1 MPLPRTALTDAT
13 VRAVLI
19 VTVCTVS
26 LFSSSAPAAELRRG
40 APAARVRRAA
50 PAAAARPV
58 ASPPVFRISLAED
71 GVYRVTYEDL
81 VAAGL
86 GAPTLPARRLG
97 LFNRGD
103 AVPVWV
109 HDGGDGVFG
118 RGDWLEFVGERL
130 KGETSH
136 YNEYTNLNVY
146 VLRADVLNPARMRA
160 RRAPAAG
167 GPAGPAMLT
176 GKIHLEQDLLLL
188 RLVGGERR
196 DELWYWAKL
205 SQIDPEPFRQT
216 LDLSD
221 LDTRSARPVFVRV
234 ELRGW
239 SQPTSKPSPEM
250 ADHHVDISVAGHVVG
265 SADWNNHEGSKLI
278 VLPSIPAGTLPAG
291 PVEVSVRVPP
301 RSKPGADPLVDVV
314 VMNWIEV
321 EYPRLGRIG
330 IAQTRL
336 YPEGQGPLKLI
347 ASGRDAVT
355 LYGDDGTRVDPKD
368 LRLEPGKDQTV
379 VWAPPLKAARVDV
392 VAGAQLRP
400 PQSVVLDRPSNLAS
414 RDHHADYIMV
424 THERLRGAIE
434 PLANFYRH
442 RGLAV
447 EVVDIQDVYDEFNHG
462 ILHPKAL
469 KDFLSYAYHS
479 WRPPAPRFVL
489 LVGDASWDAKNE
501 QHSEEQYPAAAYNP
515 AHGTLFAELDAAHYG
530 PGTELSH
537 RNLIPTWSYLT
548 YDGHAA
554 GDNWFVS
561 VDGDDDLP
569 DMAVGRFPVTEPSEA
584 AAIVEKTVR
593 YQAQPEFGPW
603 RSRLL
608 WVTSEQPGFLQMSD
622 QLAEIFAKRG
632 FEADKVYPPPESAGT
647 PGSQDQQR
655 LREALD
661 RGELLVHFVG
671 HGGRYIWRTGPP
683 DWQKHRDLFNLED
696 IDKLKPSARLPIVV
710 SMTCYSAPFDHPSAD
725 SIGEKFLRVP
735 GKGAVAVIAA
745 SWRNAPYRAMSEDV
759 FRELTE
765 GGQTLGEA
773 IQKVKRKNVHHEF
786 LEQYNL
792 LGDPALVVAIPRL
805 RIDVE
810 PSMTA
815 SAGPPTVHAHVSAER
830 FAGRAVVDWLDAK
843 GEVSGRQV
851 VDVTGPRFTAT
862 MAAAPGWE
870 VPAASGVRVY
880 AWDPTS
886 GVDAAGQAALT
897 SASASLPATVT
908 P

>member
-1 MPLPRTALTDAT
+1 MAALKHPTLP
-13 VRAVLI
+13 AVLVASLVL
-19 VTVCTVS
+19 VTPLLS
-26 LFSSSAPAAELRRG
+26 PAGAAEAGG
-40 APAARVRRAA
+40 ARPAARARTGAPTVVRRAS
-50 PAAAARPV
+50 
-58 ASPPVFRISLAED
+58 ASPAFRVSLTED
-71 GVYRVTYEDL
+71 GIYRVAYEDL
-81 VAAGL
+81 VSAGL
-86 GAPTLPARRLG
+86 KGPALSAARLG
-97 LFNRGD
+97 LFNRGEK
-103 AVPVWV
+103 VPVWV

-136 YNEYTNLNVY
+136 LNEYTNLNVY
-146 VLRADVLNPARMRA
+146 VLRTDVTSPARMRA
-160 RRAPAAG
+160 PRLPPATG
-167 GPAGPAMLT
+167 GPALPAMLT

-205 SQIDPEPFRQT
+205 SQIDPEPFKQV
-216 LDLSD
+216 LDFSD
-221 LDTRSARPVFVRV
+221 LDVHSARPISLRV

-239 SQPTSKPSPEM
+239 SQPMNKPAPEM
-250 ADHHVDISVAGHVVG
+250 KDHEVEISVAGMVVG
-265 SADWNNHEGSKLI
+265 TAEWNNLDGTKL
-278 VLPSIPAGTLPAG
+278 VELPGIPAGSLAAG
-291 PVEVSVRVPP
+291 PVEISVRVPP
-301 RSKPGADPLVDVV
+301 RGSAGSDPLVDVV
-314 VMNWIEV
+314 VVNWIEA
-321 EYPRLGRIG
+321 EFPRRGG
-330 IAQTRL
+330 VQSAQTRI
-336 YPEGQGPLKLI
+336 YREGRGPMKLTPLARGPL
-347 ASGRDAVT
+347 T
-355 LYGDDGTRVDPKD
+355 LYGDDGTRLAGPA
-368 LRLEPGKDQTV
+368 LRVETGADGTV
-379 VWAPPLKAARVDV
+379 VWAPPGKAKRVDV
-392 VAGAQLRP
+392 VADGQLRP
-400 PQSVVLDRPSNLAS
+400 PQSVVLDRPSHLAA
-414 RDHHADYIMV
+414 RDNHADYIMV
-424 THERLRGAIE
+424 AHERLRGAIE

-442 RGLAV
+442 RGLTV
-447 EVVDIQDVYDEFNHG
+447 DVVDIQDVYDEFNHG

-515 AHGTLFAELDAAHYG
+515 AHGTVFAGIDAIHYG
-530 PGTELSH
+530 PETELKH

-569 DMAVGRFPVTEPSEA
+569 DMAVGRFPVTEPSEV
-584 AAIVEKTVR
+584 AAIVEKTIR
-593 YQAQPEFGPW
+593 YQAEPEYGPW

-622 QLAEIFAKRG
+622 QLADVFAKRG
-632 FEADKVYPPPESAGT
+632 FEADKVYPPPDAASGN
-647 PGSQDQQR
+647 QDQAR
-655 LREALD
+655 LRDALD

-671 HGGRYIWRTGPP
+671 HGGRFIWRTGPP

-725 SIGEKFLRVP
+725 SIGEKFLRVQ

-765 GGQTLGEA
+765 GGETLGEA
-773 IQKVKRKNVHHEF
+773 IQKVKRKNLHHEF

-792 LGDPALVVAIPRL
+792 LGDPALVVATPRL

-810 PSMTA
+810 PTITA
-815 SAGPPTVHAHVSAER
+815 SAKGAPTVQARISAER

-843 GEVSGRQV
+843 GEVSGRQF
-851 VDVTGPRFTAT
+851 VDLDGPRFTAALT
-862 MAAAPGWE
+862 AAPGWE
-870 VPAASGVRVY
+870 VPAATSVRVY
-880 AWDPTS
+880 AWDEAT
-886 GVDAAGQAALT
+886 GVDAVGVATLS
-897 SASASLPATVT
+897 SASASLPAPVT